1 MSDKRGR
8 VDHDQPA
15 IDGLDVPVRQGP
27 VELAVRA
34 SVEAAQLDDRDK
46 GAGELAAAAARFVDL
61 AGGRRD
67 PYAGAA
73 TVREASLI
81 LTRLRLDPES
91 RDGADAGQI
100 ERWLERLAQ
109 PTDG

>member
-1 MSDKRGR
+1 VGDRKKPPA
-8 VDHDQPA
+8 DQPM
-15 IDGLDVPVRQGP
+15 IDGLDVPAHRQGP
-27 VELAVRA
+27 VELAVRS

-67 PYAGAA
+67 PFAGAA
-73 TVREASLI
+73 TVRECSMI

-100 ERWLERLAQ
+100 EAWLARLAE
-109 PTDG
+109 PST